1 MHEYSI
7 AEGIILTIKSIM
19 KEERLD
25 EVSEVIISVGDLA
38 QIDREVLLDLLKI
51 LSSEYGLGDVKYV
64 INSEETTFKCNY
76 CGYSWSWSSIRDVI
90 LKDLCGDVIE
100 CDNPIHFIP
109 DLINVFMKCPRCGS
123 QDYSILTGYDVRLV
137 GIKGVRH
144 G

>member
-76 CGYSWSWSSIRDVI
+76 CGYSWSWSSTRDVI